1 MQYRFSGTTR
11 RGTGNSGVTTM
22 PPADLPAWVQ
32 DRFRAGVRRLV
43 VCAGPGPVPP
53 GRDEDTVAEIAPD
66 PGTGR
71 RTWWAETGEA

>member
-22 PPADLPAWVQ
+22 PPSDLPAWVEG
-32 DRFRAGVRRLV
+32 RFRAGFGRLV

-53 GRDEDTVAEIAPD
+53 GRGEDPVAGVAPD
-66 PGTGR
+66 PGIGY
-71 RTWWAETGEA
+71 RTWRVETGEA